1 MRSRSAFSRR
11 FVPLIAALLGAGLL
25 VVAPANA
32 KQPPDPCSA
41 VTAGAVNAAFGASS
55 DTPEFGTPGSSKS
68 HGIAA
73 KNCTWTYA
81 SAKLVVSV
89 APKAY
94 KLAAWPAGT
103 VSRKASGL
111 GAGAKLVT
119 NSKPGYGFVAVTFT
133 KGAYWAEVWVANGAG
148 GTAKVLKLAQQTY
161 AKL

>member
-1 MRSRSAFSRR
+1 MRSRTALLRR
-11 FVPLIAALLGAGLL
+11 LGPAIAALFALGLL
-25 VVAPANA
+25 LVATAAA
-32 KQPPDPCSA
+32 KQPLDPCSA
-41 VTAGAVNAAFGASS
+41 VTAGAVNAAFDASS
-55 DTPEFGTPGSSKS
+55 DTPEFGTPGSTKV
-68 HGIAA
+68 HGIVA

-81 SAKLVVSV
+81 SAKAVVSV

-94 KLAAWPAGT
+94 RPAAWPAGT

-111 GAGAKLVT
+111 GASAKLAT
-119 NSKPGYGFVAVTFT
+119 NNKPGYGFVAVTFT

>member
-1 MRSRSAFSRR
+1 MRSQVALLRR
-11 FVPLIAALLGAGLL
+11 LGPAIAALFALGLL
-25 VVAPANA
+25 VVAPASA

-41 VTAGAVNAAFGASS
+41 VTAGAVNAAFDASS
-55 DTPEFGTPGSSKS
+55 DTPEFGTPGSTKA
-68 HGIAA
+68 HGIVA

-89 APKAY
+89 APKTY
-94 KLAAWPAGT
+94 KPAAWPAGT

-111 GAGAKLVT
+111 GASAKLVT
-119 NSKPGYGFVAVTFT
+119 NNKPGYGFVAVTFT
-133 KGAYWAEVWVANGAG
+133 KGAYWAEVWVVNGAG